1 MTVSETLA
9 AGIIEVE
16 VLQVVFVV
24 ELADSM
30 PSRFVYDGVSEVG
43 SINTAIERGIGA
55 RQCRTPIAPEC
66 NAAWFGGVH
75 HHADNRVLFFIA
87 RNGRGVKHGLVV

>member
-1 MTVSETLA
+1 MTVSKTFPT
-9 AGIIEVE
+9 GIVEVE

-30 PSRFVYDGVSEVG
+30 PSRFVYEGVSEVG
-43 SINTAIERGIGA
+43 SINTAIKRGIGA
-55 RQCRTPIAPEC
+55 SQCRVPIAPEC

-75 HHADNRVLFFIA
+75 HHADNRVLFFIT
-87 RNGRGVKHGLVV
+87 RNSRGVKHGLVV